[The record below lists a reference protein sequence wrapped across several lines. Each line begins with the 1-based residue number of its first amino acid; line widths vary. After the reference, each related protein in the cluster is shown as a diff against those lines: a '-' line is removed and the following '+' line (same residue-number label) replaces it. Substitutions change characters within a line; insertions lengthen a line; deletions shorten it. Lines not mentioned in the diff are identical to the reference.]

1 MVLGGERWWRR
12 MVLGG
17 GTVDVVRM
25 VCGWWCGERGEYQ
38 RVCAGKTSNLSGA
51 AGGVSINN

>member
-1 MVLGGERWWRR
+1 